1 MVTYEMGAVEQ
12 LEGVNFIEWLII
24 GLLILSAIIAIYKI
38 VCEFLSIIGKPIGT
52 MKQRKDDHELLVKT
66 VADLKELH
74 DKHEEDTKQSIRH
87 DEVIREE
94 LKTLT
99 KLFIDKQIDDMR
111 YEILDFASSLSSGRK
126 YNKEQFDHILKI
138 DEKYKKILEEN
149 GLENGQVSVSVEYI
163 NEVYKEKLRN
173 GF

>member
-1 MVTYEMGAVEQ
+1 MGAVEQ

-38 VCEFLSIIGKPIGT
+38 VCEFLSIIGKPIGA

-138 DEKYKKILEEN
+138 DEKYKKILEEH

>member
-1 MVTYEMGAVEQ
+1 MGAVEQ

-38 VCEFLSIIGKPIGT
+38 VCEFLSIIGKPIGV

-66 VADLKELH
+66 VVDLKELH

>member
-1 MVTYEMGAVEQ
+1 METLEQ
-12 LEGVNFIEWLII
+12 LRNVDFFGWLIVCF
-24 GLLILSAIIAIYKI
+24 LILSAVIAAYKI
-38 VCEFLSIIGKPIGT
+38 ICEFLSIIGKPIGT
-52 MKQRKDDHELLVKT
+52 MKQRKADHELLVKT
-66 VADLKELH
+66 VDDLRELH
-74 DKHEEDTKQSIRH
+74 NKHEEDTRQSIQH
-87 DEVIREE
+87 DEVIRNE

-99 KLFIDKQIDDMR
+99 RMFIDKQIDDMR

-149 GLENGQVSVSVEYI
+149 GLENGQVTVSVEYI
-163 NEVYKEKLRN
+163 NEVYKDKLRN